1 MTDFKWD
8 HKLHILKVLNYTLL
22 GRVWFEGS
30 LWISVIFPS
39 SFHTADFK
47 KCFLIFFK
55 NNSSGVAK
63 IAKPGGKDS

>member
-30 LWISVIFPS
+30 LWISVIFSS
-39 SFHTADFK
+39 SFHTTDLKNVFWF
-47 KCFLIFFK
+47 FLK
-55 NNSSGVAK
+55 NDLSGVAK